1 MNFKKKLFFCFLSFT
16 MSSFSVTDEKNEK
29 NETKESSYQ
38 IILTSPQN
46 HEFQLV
52 SNESN
57 DFNIEDAELFFFHDE
72 MKHVSEPEFTSLA
85 DLKQEHLP
93 ISYSYIHHK
102 KSNHVMN
109 YQKKQKL
116 ARQAYLDRF
125 RSGASSS
132 SSSFLQVPKKIT
144 IQTSKR
150 TQWNEWW
157 TKAWPIFTASAAQ
170 YQRSY
175 LEQVLHQIPI
185 QWLNQIYLLD
195 SNQPWYNRSLGGEF
209 LLAACSTGDHLLV
222 QHLIRHLGVNPNYST
237 DDGEHYPLQ
246 TACYYLHLP
255 VIQLLLESIH
265 VNPHYYHQNQY
276 HHLLEY
282 ILSGSLKDLVSSD
295 QKKRTK
301 KKLLY
306 AHLYHSSYSWKT
318 VAHYLLSFLSHF
330 QTPENQAPI
339 KILAHQSDIFT
350 SLMNHICAIHH
361 DDEKEKALLELL
373 QEWIPYFD
381 FSSSHL
387 FSDLDPIYL
396 MFQHSKL
403 PFLDLLIHAGLF
415 VSPRVWIGFDTYDW
429 STEFEF
435 LWNHPDLNTMLI
447 QPQYE
452 QMIHACTWTES
463 NWLTCKNNLLHRIKQ
478 TRMLALLV

>member
-1 MNFKKKLFFCFLSFT
+1 
-16 MSSFSVTDEKNEK
+16 MSSFSAKDEKNET
-29 NETKESSYQ
+29 NETNNESSYQ

-46 HEFQLV
+46 HEFKLL
-52 SNESN
+52 SNELN
-57 DFNIEDAELFFFHDE
+57 DFEDADIFFFHYE
-72 MKHVSEPEFTSLA
+72 MKHYEMKHIEELGFATTLI
-85 DLKQEHLP
+85 DLKQQHLP
-93 ISYSYIHHK
+93 ISYSYLNHK
-102 KSNHVMN
+102 KFNHVMR
-109 YQKKQKL
+109 YQKKQKF

-125 RSGASSS
+125 RSSSS
-132 SSSFLQVPKKIT
+132 SSHFLQVPTKIT
-144 IQTSKR
+144 VQKSKL

-157 TKAWPIFTASAAQ
+157 KKSWPIFTAPATQ
-170 YQRSY
+170 YQRPY

-195 SNQPWYNRSLGGEF
+195 SNQPWYNKSLGGEF
-209 LLAACSTGDHLLV
+209 LLVACSTGDHLLV
-222 QHLIRHLGVNPNYST
+222 QHLIRHLGVNPNYSNNN
-237 DDGEHYPLQ
+237 GEHYPLQ
-246 TACYYLHLP
+246 TACYYLHLT

-265 VNPHYYHQNQY
+265 VNPHYYHKNQY

-282 ILSGSLKDLVSSD
+282 ILSGSLKDLVSSN

-330 QTPENQAPI
+330 QTSENHAPI
-339 KILAHQSDIFT
+339 KILSHQSDIFT
-350 SLMNHICAIHH
+350 SLMNHICATHN

-381 FSSSHL
+381 FSSAHL
-387 FSDLDPIYL
+387 FSDSDPIYL

-415 VSPRVWIGFDTYDW
+415 VSPHVWIGFDRYDW

-435 LWNHPDLNTMLI
+435 LWNHPDLNSMLI

-452 QMIHACTWTES
+452 QMIHACSWTEPD
-463 NWLTCKNNLLHRIKQ
+463 WLACKNNLLHRIKQ
-478 TRMLALLV
+478 IRMLT